1 MGVRCSGM
9 KWLPY
14 ALVAALLIG
23 SHWWMYDRG
32 VTNTNNTWQTAQAE
46 QSQQAE
52 RTEREKEQATQRQL
66 EGLQRDSTQALA
78 QARDR
83 AGAAESELGRL
94 HQRLTE
100 LQSSAARSDTGSATQ
115 CEATRKASM
124 VLTGL
129 YERDS
134 KRLGEVSAAYE
145 TARLRGLTCE
155 QAWDSL
161 RATLN
166 TEQNK

>member
-1 MGVRCSGM
+1 M

-14 ALVAALLIG
+14 GLVAALLVG
-23 SHWWMYDRG
+23 SHGLAYKRG
-32 VTNTNNTWQTAQAE
+32 VTNTNNTWRTAQAE
-46 QSQQAE
+46 QSEQAE

-66 EGLQRDSTQALA
+66 EGLQRDSRQALA

-83 AGAAESELGRL
+83 ADTAESELGRL
-94 HQRLTE
+94 HQRLAE
-100 LQSSAARSDTGSATQ
+100 LQAGAARTDTGSATQ

-145 TARLRGLTCE
+145 AARLRGLTCE
-155 QAWDSL
+155 QAWDTL
-161 RATLN
+161 RKTLN
-166 TEQNK
+166 AEP